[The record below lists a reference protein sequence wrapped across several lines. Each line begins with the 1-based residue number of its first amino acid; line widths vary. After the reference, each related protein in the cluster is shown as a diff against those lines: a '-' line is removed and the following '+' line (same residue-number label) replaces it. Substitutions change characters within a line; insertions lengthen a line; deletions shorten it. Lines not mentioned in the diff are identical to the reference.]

1 MNLPVLYSFRR
12 CPYAMRARL
21 ALRVAGVPYEL
32 REVALKAK
40 PAAML
45 ALSPKGTV
53 PVLQLPDG
61 SVLEESLHVMAWA
74 LAQSDPDGWLAQGSP
89 QEAQALIERNDGPF
103 KHLLDRYKYANR
115 HPEFTARQYRQQAVD
130 LHIAPLSARLAATR
144 YLLGAGPSL
153 ADAAIFPFVRQFA
166 GVDEAW
172 FAQAPFPALRAWLNE
187 WLASPLF
194 RDIMEKTLPWKE
206 TPGGRESS

>member
-45 ALSPKGTV
+45 ALSPKATV

-61 SVLEESLHVMAWA
+61 SVLEESLDIMAWA
-74 LAQSDPDGWLAQGSP
+74 LAQSDPEGWLAQGSP
-89 QEAQALIERNDGPF
+89 EEAQALIERNDGPF

-115 HPEFTARQYRQQAVD
+115 HPEVHGRTVPPAGRGPAHRPAERAAGDVAAAAGRRSVAGRCGD
-130 LHIAPLSARLAATR
+130 LS
-144 YLLGAGPSL
+144 
-153 ADAAIFPFVRQFA
+153 
-166 GVDEAW
+166 
-172 FAQAPFPALRAWLNE
+172 LRA
-187 WLASPLF
+187 PVC
-194 RDIMEKTLPWKE
+194 R
-206 TPGGRESS
+206 GG

>member
-1 MNLPVLYSFRR
+1 MTLPVLYTFRR

-21 ALRVAGVPYEL
+21 ALRVAGVAVEL

-61 SVLEESLHVMAWA
+61 SVLEQSMDIMAWA
-74 LAQSDPDGWLAQGSP
+74 LAQADPEGWLAQGSP
-89 QEAQALIERNDGPF
+89 AEAQALIARNDGPF
-103 KHLLDRYKYANR
+103 KHLLDRYKYASR
-115 HPEFTARQYRQQAVD
+115 HPEYMAAQYRQQAVE
-130 LHIAPLSARLAATR
+130 LHIGPLNDCLS
-144 YLLGAGPSL
+144 YKPWLLGAGPSL

-172 FAQAPFPALRAWLNE
+172 FAQAPFPALRGWLSD
-187 WLASPLF
+187 WLASRLF
-194 RDIMEKTLPWKE
+194 WDIMAKTSPWQE
-206 TPGGRESS
+206 EAERRQAN

>member
-45 ALSPKGTV
+45 AVSPKATV

-61 SVLEESLHVMAWA
+61 SVLEESLDIMAWA
-74 LAQSDPDGWLAQGSP
+74 LAQSDPDGWLAQGSLE
-89 QEAQALIERNDGPF
+89 EAQALIARNDGPF
-103 KHLLDRYKYANR
+103 KHLLDRYKYASR
-115 HPEFTARQYRQQAVD
+115 HPEFTATQYRQQAVD
-130 LHIAPLSARLAATR
+130 LHIGPLNARLAATPH
-144 YLLGAGPSL
+144 LLGVGPSL

-166 GVDEAW
+166 GVDETW
-172 FAQAPFPALRAWLNE
+172 FAQAPFPALRAWLNA
-187 WLASPLF
+187 WLASPLYQ
-194 RDIMEKTLPWKE
+194 DIMEKTLPWKE
-206 TPGGRESS
+206 TPGV

>member
-1 MNLPVLYSFRR
+1 MSLPVLYSFRR

-53 PVLQLPDG
+53 PVLRLPDG
-61 SVLEESLHVMAWA
+61 TVLEESLDIMVWA
-74 LAQSDPDGWLAQGSP
+74 QAQSDPGGWLVTGTP
-89 QEAQALIERNDGPF
+89 TEVQALIARNDGPF
-103 KHLLDRYKYANR
+103 KVLLDRYKYASR
-115 HPEFTARQYRQQAVD
+115 HPECTAEQYRQQAVD
-130 LHIAPLSARLAATR
+130 LHIGPLNARLATAHC
-144 YLLGAGPSL
+144 LLGAGPSL

-187 WLASPLF
+187 WLESPLF
-194 RDIMEKTLPWKE
+194 QAVMEKHPLWDE
-206 TPGGRESS
+206 GRARR

>member
-1 MNLPVLYSFRR
+1 MSLPVLYSFRR

-45 ALSPKGTV
+45 ALSPKATV

-61 SVLEESLHVMAWA
+61 SVLEESLHIMAWA
-74 LAQSDPDGWLAQGSP
+74 LAQSDPDDWLAQGSSA
-89 QEAQALIERNDGPF
+89 EAQTLIERNDGPF

-115 HPEFTARQYRQQAVD
+115 HTEFTAEQYRQQAVD
-130 LHIAPLSARLAATR
+130 LHIGPLNARLAATH

-187 WLASPLF
+187 WVNSPLF

-206 TPGGRESS
+206 TPRV